1 MMKQTKR
8 TRVLI
13 LAAALLAAALTL
25 LTACGGSSESYGAS
39 SSAAVSTAPMEAPE
53 ARDMVGMSANQLT
66 ADGGIE
72 MAEEDAADNAD
83 LSARKI
89 VRRVGLSLETKE
101 FDTAVTEIVRIVTE
115 AGGYLDNQWV
125 GGVSLYERGNYS
137 ARTAEI
143 NARIPTERLD
153 EVANS
158 VGGLCNVV
166 SKSESADDITDRYYD
181 TEAHLNTLKLQ
192 EERLLAILEK
202 AEKLEDVITLEQA
215 LSETRYEIE
224 TLTAAMKR
232 MDGQVAYSYLDIDL
246 TEVVDYNLVEGP
258 PKTFGEKLS
267 ASFARSGNKIASA
280 LEDILFF
287 IIEDLP
293 VALLTLAFWGAV
305 FFVLWKLIFR
315 RVARRWTARREQLPP
330 VAPPPSY
337 DTPDQK
343 KES

>member
-1 MMKQTKR
+1 MKQPKR
-8 TRVLI
+8 TRIPI
-13 LAAALLAAALTL
+13 LSAVLLAAALTL
-25 LTACGGSSESYGAS
+25 LTACGSSSAGYEA
-39 SSAAVSTAPMEAPE
+39 SSAAVSTAPVEAPE
-53 ARDMVGMSANQLT
+53 ARDMAGMSASRLT

-72 MAEEDAADNAD
+72 MAEEGAAGNAG
-83 LSARKI
+83 LSDRKI
-89 VRRVGLSLETKE
+89 VRRAGLSLETKE

-125 GGVSLYERGNYS
+125 GGVSLYERGSYS

-143 NARIPTERLD
+143 NARIPAERLD

-181 TEAHLNTLKLQ
+181 TEAHLNTLMLQ

-202 AEKLEDVITLEQA
+202 AEKLEDVISLEQA

-280 LEDILFF
+280 LEDVLFF

-293 VALLTLAFWGAV
+293 AALLTLAFWGAA
-305 FFVLWKLIFR
+305 FFIFWKLILR
-315 RVARRWTARREQLPP
+315 RIVQRWNARREQLPP
-330 VAPPPSY
+330 APAPSY
-337 DTPDQK
+337 DSPDQK
-343 KES
+343 KEP